1 MSNKTDPTKP
11 TPNKEKFAPQNVA
24 DVQSGS
30 PQGGAQG
37 HPSDTDGKNISKGA
51 MPEATKQGH

>member
-1 MSNKTDPTKP
+1 MSKKTDPTKP

-30 PQGGAQG
+30 AKNGAQG
-37 HPSDTDGKNISKGA
+37 HPADTDGKNIPMGSQPGA
-51 MPEATKQGH
+51 TRHGN